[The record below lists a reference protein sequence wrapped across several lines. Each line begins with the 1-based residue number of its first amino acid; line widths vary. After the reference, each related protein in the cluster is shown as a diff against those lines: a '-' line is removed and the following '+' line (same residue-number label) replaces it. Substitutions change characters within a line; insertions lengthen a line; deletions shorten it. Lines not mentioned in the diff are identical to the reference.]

1 MKKTIK
7 NKLDKKE
14 TLLTMIKWARG
25 CGNILNK
32 HLINSFSRP
41 VKIIDK
47 GEQGFATQAD
57 LDSEIF
63 LIKKI
68 KKKFPSHQIISEE
81 DTFNQFTA
89 LNPKDSG
96 YTWLIDPLDGTN
108 NFYNK
113 ISFFA
118 VSIALL
124 EDGIPVLGVILN
136 PVTGDLFYAH
146 KGVGAWMERKVGLV
160 KIKKKIKL
168 GSSKKIFKEAL
179 LSANLIS
186 KKMEDGFLKKFPEI
200 RALRRL
206 GSAALEMSYVSVG
219 MLDAYWEYN
228 LQPWDMAAAG
238 LICSES
244 GAKISTIEGEPH
256 SPFKPSVLVSH
267 PALYESLLD
276 VLKKK

>member
-1 MKKTIK
+1 MKKTTR
-7 NKLDKKE
+7 NKLNKKE
-14 TLLTMIKWARG
+14 TLLNMIEWSKG
-25 CGNILNK
+25 CGNILNQY
-32 HLINSFSRP
+32 LIDSFSSP

-57 LDSEIF
+57 LDSESF

-68 KKKFPSHQIISEE
+68 KKKFPDHLVISEE
-81 DTFNQFTA
+81 DSFKHLSS
-89 LNPKDSG
+89 LNPKESG

-113 ISFFA
+113 IPFFS

-124 EDGIPVLGVILN
+124 ENGVPLLGVILN
-136 PVTGDLFYAH
+136 PVTGDLFYAQ
-146 KGVGAWMERKVGLV
+146 KGKGAWIERKIGSK

-168 GSSKKIFKEAL
+168 ESSKKIFKEAL

-206 GSAALEMSYVSVG
+206 GSAALEMSYVAAG
-219 MLDAYWEYN
+219 MLDAYWEYS
-228 LQPWDMAAAG
+228 LQPWDMAAAS
-238 LICSES
+238 LICTES
-244 GAKISTIEGEPH
+244 GARISTIEGDPH
-256 SPFKPSVLVSH
+256 TPFKPSVLVSH
-267 PALYESLLD
+267 PALYDSLID
-276 VLKKK
+276 VLRKK